1 MTKIIKLIAES
12 RNIKATKAKQI
23 RNEGFIPAVVYGS
36 VTENKN
42 LKIKRIDFERAF
54 ETAGEFNLIDLVID
68 NQPPTKVII
77 KEVQKDAIKNDIIHV
92 DFYQV
97 DMTKKIT
104 TVIPLNFIGEAKAVK
119 ELGGTLVKNM
129 DNVGVKCLPGNLVN
143 HIDVDLSS
151 LNNFNDFIRLHDLKL
166 PNGMELAGETNEVVV
181 GVKEIKIEAEPV
193 KPVEEVPAEAAAA
206 GAPAE
211 GQAATTEDKTA
222 EGKVKEEKAEKKEDK
237 K

>member
-1 MTKIIKLIAES
+1 MTKNIKLIAES

-23 RNEGFIPAVVYGS
+23 RNEGLIPAVVYGS

-68 NQPPTKVII
+68 NQPPAKVII
-77 KEVQKDAIKNDIIHV
+77 KEVQKDAVKNDIIHV

-166 PNGMELAGETNEVVV
+166 PNGMELASETNEVVV
-181 GVKEIKIEAEPV
+181 GVKEIKIEEEPV
-193 KPVEEVPAEAAAA
+193 KPVEEVPAEPLVTEAAE
-206 GAPAE
+206 E
-211 GQAATTEDKTA
+211 GKEATTDGKA
-222 EGKVKEEKAEKKEDK
+222 ETKEEKAEKKEDK